1 LIVKCPNCSTK
12 FIVND
17 DLIPANG
24 KKVKCSK
31 CKQIWKQEKK
41 SELISKYN
49 MCVFW
54 VISLTVTFIL
64 VYIGLI
70 ILFGNKIPIPNQLIL
85 FLEELGIP
93 INGGNLFGRSFT
105 R

>member
-1 LIVKCPNCSTK
+1 LIVKCPNCKTK
-12 FIVND
+12 FIVNN

-31 CKQIWKQEKK
+31 CKKIWKQEKK
-41 SELISKYN
+41 PELISENN
-49 MCVFW
+49 MWLFW
-54 VISLTVTFIL
+54 LISLTMTFIL

-85 FLEELGIP
+85 FLEELGVP
-93 INGGNLFGRSFT
+93 INEGNLFGRSFT

>member
-1 LIVKCPNCSTK
+1 
-12 FIVND
+12 
-17 DLIPANG
+17 
-24 KKVKCSK
+24 
-31 CKQIWKQEKK
+31 
-41 SELISKYN
+41 